1 MAGRW
6 LVLDLHIL
14 QLAKLAKASLRE
26 RRKSYSH
33 VASHGIARFSVSI
46 VGILELG
53 HRTGTG
59 DIKNVHGSLCPQLV
73 KSPLRK
79 TRRRCI
85 KI

>member
-6 LVLDLHIL
+6 PVLDLHIL
-14 QLAKLAKASLRE
+14 QRAKLAKASLKE
-26 RRKSYSH
+26 RHKSYSH
-33 VASHGIARFSVSI
+33 IASHGIARFSGSI

-53 HRTGTG
+53 HRTGPG
-59 DIKNVHGSLCPQLV
+59 DVKNEHGSLCPQVV